1 MNRSAIKPTKEVK
14 TALKIYPNGMCELRV
29 YKEPIF
35 VAEEGWETDGDLN
48 FSGQKKSDFDTDLEN
63 KLRSVRRSKQ
73 TVKDYVLS
81 NEFDM
86 FWSITF
92 GTERDSDE
100 LCVKRMKKWINRKRE
115 KYGKF
120 PYIIVPE
127 RHKDGC
133 LHFHMLTKDYKG
145 SIVDSGKVNKRGQ
158 KVFNAVSWSHGF
170 STVVKIAA
178 GVENQGKVANYV
190 TKYITKQID
199 DVHFGKGSK
208 RYWSSKGLLKP
219 KKINNVGVVT
229 NPLDMVFEKENLEI
243 YQFKYS
249 DVFGQFEFNDIIA

>member
-35 VAEEGWETDGDLN
+35 VAEEGWETDDDPN
-48 FSGQKKSDFDTDLEN
+48 FSVQEYSDFDTDLEN
-63 KLRSVRRSKQ
+63 KLRSIRRTKQ

-81 NEFDM
+81 NGFDM
-86 FWSITF
+86 FWTL
-92 GTERDSDE
+92 TYATNRESDVD
-100 LCVKRMKKWINRKRE
+100 CIKRMQRWVKRKRE

-120 PYIIVPE
+120 PYIIIPE
-127 RHKDGC
+127 RHKNGC
-133 LHFHMLTKDYKG
+133 LHFHMLTKGYKG
-145 SIVDSGKVNKRGQ
+145 SIVDSGKKNKGGQ
-158 KVFNAVSWSHGF
+158 IVYNADSWSHGF
-170 STVVKIAA
+170 STVVKINE
-178 GVENQGKVANYV
+178 GIEDVSKVASYV

-199 DVHFGKGSK
+199 DVHFGKNAR

-219 KKINNVGVVT
+219 KMRNNVGVVT
-229 NPLDMVFEKENLEI
+229 THLDMVFEKGNLEI

>member
-1 MNRSAIKPTKEVK
+1 MNRSMIKPMQKIN

-29 YKEPIF
+29 YKIPLYVNED
-35 VAEEGWETDGDLN
+35 GWETD
-48 FSGQKKSDFDTDLEN
+48 SDPILGNIQYAEIDTELEN
-63 KLRSVRRSKQ
+63 KYRSIRRTKQ

-100 LCVKRMKKWINRKRE
+100 LCVKRMKNWIKRKRD
-115 KYGKF
+115 KYGRF

-133 LHFHMLTKDYKG
+133 LHFHMLSKDYKG
-145 SIVDSGKVNKRGQ
+145 SIVDSGKKNKRGQ
-158 KVFNAVSWSHGF
+158 TVYNADSWSHGF
-170 STVVKIAA
+170 STIVKIKNN
-178 GVENQGKVANYV
+178 VEDISKVASYV
-190 TKYITKQID
+190 TKYITKQVD
-199 DVHFGKGSK
+199 DVHFGKNAR

-229 NPLDMVFEKENLEI
+229 NLLDMVFEKDNLEI
-243 YQFKYS
+243 YQFNYS
-249 DVFGQFEFNDIIA
+249 DVFGQFKFNDIIA